1 MFQLCQLKF
10 WFIKWSV
17 QKFAELINHQAKL
30 LVAWVE
36 LKNQKVPNTGEGLNK
51 RKYDGSRSGGGIKD
65 GAGDP
70 T

>member
-1 MFQLCQLKF
+1 M
-10 WFIKWSV
+10 
-17 QKFAELINHQAKL
+17 QKFAELINRQAKL

-36 LKNQKVPNTGEGLNK
+36 LKHQKGPNIGEGLNK
-51 RKYDGSRSGGGIKD
+51 RKYDGSRSRGGIKD